1 MEKKKWDVV
10 LIVHIL
16 IILWALIFFSSLFL
30 SDSGK
35 MAGTLAPGNIA
46 GLFIS
51 IPLAVIS
58 LAARAKKRFS
68 EKASGAV
75 LVLSILC
82 ICVGVATWTFAVMVM
97 LMP

>member
-46 GLFIS
+46 GIIYQYS
-51 IPLAVIS
+51 
-58 LAARAKKRFS
+58 
-68 EKASGAV
+68 SGSHLPRSKCEEA
-75 LVLSILC
+75 
-82 ICVGVATWTFAVMVM
+82 F
-97 LMP
+97 